1 MGQIAFKFMAGALAG
16 LLAWIVV
23 EPSAPSPNSIEWSFF
38 ELRLIIMLGL
48 LVGLTIGGLNGYM
61 KGSRHYFILGLVLGA
76 IFGAIGATLGY
87 TVGGSF
93 THAMFGQDIFSRFQ
107 GINLPKVILA
117 RTSIGIGLG
126 AGIGL
131 AIGAAGLSLRRIV
144 QGLIGGVLGGA
155 IGGAVFD
162 TASLSLSGIASLKGE
177 GAETGQIGRALLCI
191 LIGAG
196 VGLLIG
202 VVERAARTA
211 WVRLRLGR
219 NEGRE
224 WVLEQQTSHIGRD
237 ERANIPLFGDANVL
251 PLHATIVRQDDA
263 YWLYDAGTPIGTG
276 LNGQRLTGPGLLQ
289 SGSIINVGPFELE
302 FMLRQGSAPAR
313 AAERLRGGGAPVQPT
328 PLQAPLAQPTL
339 RAMSG
344 PLAGQSFALTGPVE
358 IGREG
363 SGIRLNDQQASRKHA
378 LIEIHPGGVT
388 VSDLASTNGTFVN
401 GKRIT
406 RQALQPGE
414 ELMIGG
420 SVFRLE

>member
-61 KGSRHYFILGLVLGA
+61 KGSRHFLVIGLILGA

-87 TVGGSF
+87 TSGGAF
-93 THAMFGQDIFSRFQ
+93 THALFGPDIFSRFQ
-107 GINLPKVILA
+107 GVNLPAVVLA
-117 RTSIGIGLG
+117 RTCIGIGLG

-131 AIGAAGLSLRRIV
+131 GIGAAGLTLRRIV
-144 QGLIGGVLGGA
+144 QGFIGGVLGGA

-162 TASLSLSGIASLKGE
+162 TASLTLSGVASLKGE

-237 ERANIPLFGDANVL
+237 ERAQIPLFGDAHVM
-251 PLHATIVRQDDA
+251 PLHASIVRQNDA
-263 YWLYDAGTPIGTG
+263 YWLYDAGTAIGTG
-276 LNGQRLTGPGLLQ
+276 INGQRLSGPAPLQ
-289 SGSIINVGPFELE
+289 SGAIINIGQHELE

-313 AAERLRGGGAPVQPT
+313 AAERLRGGAPAQPIPIQT
-328 PLQAPLAQPTL
+328 PLARPVL
-339 RAMSG
+339 RAVSG
-344 PLAGQSFALTGPVE
+344 PLAGQVFEIGGPLE

-363 SGIRLNDQQASRKHA
+363 ASIRLNDPQASRKHA
-378 LIEIHPGGVT
+378 LIEMHPGGLT
-388 VSDLASTNGTFVN
+388 ISDLASTNGTFVN

-420 SVFRLE
+420 SVFRVE

>member
-1 MGQIAFKFMAGALAG
+1 MAGAVAG

-23 EPSAPSPNSIEWSFF
+23 EPSAPTPLSIEWTFF
-38 ELRLIIMLGL
+38 ELRLIVMLGL

-61 KGSRHYFILGLVLGA
+61 KGSRHYLVLGLILGA

-87 TVGGSF
+87 SVGGAVI
-93 THAMFGQDIFSRFQ
+93 HATFGPGIFDRLEATS
-107 GINLPKVILA
+107 LPKVILA
-117 RTSIGIGLG
+117 RTGIGIGLG
-126 AGIGL
+126 AGIGFG
-131 AIGAAGLSLRRIV
+131 IGAAGLTLRRLI
-144 QGLIGGVLGGA
+144 QGLIGGILGGA
-155 IGGAVFD
+155 IGGALFD
-162 TASLSLSGIASLKGE
+162 TASLSLSGLVALKGP
-177 GAETGQIGRALLCI
+177 GAETGQVGRALLCI

-202 VVERAARTA
+202 VVERVGRVA

-237 ERANIPLFGDANVL
+237 ERANIPLFGDQNVL
-251 PLHATIVRQDDA
+251 PLHASIVRQDDA

-276 LNGQRLTGPGLLQ
+276 LNGQRLNGPGLLQ
-289 SGSIINVGPFELE
+289 SGSIINVGHFELE
-302 FMLRQGSAPAR
+302 FLLREGSAPAR
-313 AAERLRGGGAPVQPT
+313 AAERIHGGPARQPIV
-328 PLQAPLAQPTL
+328 PLPAPLAQPVL

-344 PLAGQSFALTGPVE
+344 PLAGQVFSIGGPIE

-363 SGIRLNDQQASRKHA
+363 TGIKLNDPQASRKHA
-378 LIEIHPGGVT
+378 LIELHPGGVT

-406 RQALQPGE
+406 RQPLLPGE
-414 ELMIGG
+414 ELMIG
-420 SVFRLE
+420 SSIFRLE